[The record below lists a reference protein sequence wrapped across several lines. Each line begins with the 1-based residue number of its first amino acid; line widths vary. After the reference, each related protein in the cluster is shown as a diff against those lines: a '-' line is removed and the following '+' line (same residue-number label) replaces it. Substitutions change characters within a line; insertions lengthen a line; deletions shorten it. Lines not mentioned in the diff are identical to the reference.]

1 MLPVLVFSVTNAT
14 QGLEIRVCVC
24 VCVCVCARARAH
36 LSYSPPKLAFVFVI
50 SHLTLN
56 VL

>member
-24 VCVCVCARARAH
+24 VCVCARAH

>member
-1 MLPVLVFSVTNAT
+1 MQVMLPVLVFSVTNAT
-14 QGLEIRVCVC
+14 QGLEIR